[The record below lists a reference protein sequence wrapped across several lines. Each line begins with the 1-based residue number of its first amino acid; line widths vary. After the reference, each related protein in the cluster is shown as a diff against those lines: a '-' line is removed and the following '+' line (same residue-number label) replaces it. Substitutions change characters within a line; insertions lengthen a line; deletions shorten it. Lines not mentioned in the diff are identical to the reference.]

1 MTNAAASPAL
11 DRLAELLRQAE
22 AKTRVQEL
30 TGLIRKAA
38 EPLRGAGDRLEQAER
53 RARDIRPARL
63 RELEQ
68 IDIDDIRLKELVR
81 KTAQNRALLVADEQ
95 READRL
101 SEAARVEL
109 EARRKTAQT
118 EVSSMNRELDDARRE
133 VRILLERYRAVRG
146 EMERLLPEEDGFQEE
161 DAAAQRAESF
171 FPEYQIRAFSREI
184 DDSSAH
190 YGTLDRR
197 EQYAQMMIW
206 IGRLRKFQ
214 MADPSEEERDLLE
227 QIFRK
232 LVTLSK
238 TYEPGYIEAFHRQYQ
253 ADWDVY
259 VAEAQERLR
268 LASEDARRDRSG
280 GDRDR
285 GEPRRRLD
293 FESQRPHARRAAQAG
308 LDAIRGVIAR
318 HGFELASTGAEEFRN
333 TLIRVVESYGPLDGA
348 LIDLISPYR
357 ELCVGPELQ
366 SLRAYL
372 DQLAMGGRERDD
384 DFDDD
389 DE

>member
-1 MTNAAASPAL
+1 MTDAAASPAL

-53 RARDIRPARL
+53 RARDVRPARL

-81 KTAQNRALLVADEQ
+81 KTAQNRALLANDEQ
-95 READRL
+95 REAERL
-101 SEAARVEL
+101 IDAARVEI

-118 EVSSMNRELDDARRE
+118 EVSSINRELDDARRE
-133 VRILLERYRAVRG
+133 VRILLDRYRAVRG

-171 FPEYQIRAFSREI
+171 FPEYQIRAFSKEI
-184 DDSSAH
+184 DDSGAH

-214 MADPSEEERDLLE
+214 MADPSDEERDLLE

-268 LASEDARRDRSG
+268 LASEDSRRDRG

-285 GEPRRRLD
+285 GEFRRRID
-293 FESQRPHARRAAQAG
+293 FESQRPHARKAAQAG
-308 LDAIRGVIAR
+308 LDALRSVIAR
-318 HGFELASTGAEEFRN
+318 HGFELPNTGAEEFRN
-333 TLIRVVESYGPLDGA
+333 TLVRVVESYGPLDGA
-348 LIDLISPYR
+348 LIDLVGPYR
-357 ELCVGPELQ
+357 ELCVGPDLQ
-366 SLRAYL
+366 RLKAYL
-372 DQLAMGGRERDD
+372 DQLAMGGRDQDD
-384 DFDDD
+384 DFGD
-389 DE
+389 DED